1 MNLPHAEYPV
11 MPQPPPARPGQRE
24 HEIDTPALLID
35 LDAFEYN
42 LDAMAALMAG
52 SSAKLRAHAKTHKSP
67 VVAREQMLRGAVGQC
82 VQKVGEAEVLAWGGI
97 GDILVSNEVV
107 GDAKLARLAA
117 LQRIARV
124 AVCADD
130 LRNVAPLQAAAASA
144 GVRIPVFVEIDAG
157 GARCGIE
164 PGDPAAHLA
173 RSIAAS
179 GHLTFAGLQSY
190 HGSAQHVRRSEDR
203 AAAVDSE
210 NAALRATLAALERA
224 DIPCPAITGGGTGT
238 FEHELAGG
246 LFTEIQ
252 AGSYCFMD
260 ADYGRNL
267 NARGIAESPFRQAL
281 FVLATVMSAARPGVA
296 VIDAGHKAV
305 AIESGMPP
313 IYRRP
318 RTRYVDASDEHG
330 TLEWEDGETPP
341 QLGEKL
347 RLVPSHCDPTVDRH
361 EWYVCVRDGR
371 VEALWPI
378 SARGAMF

>member
-1 MNLPHAEYPV
+1 ML
-11 MPQPPPARPGQRE
+11 QTPPARPGQRE
-24 HEIDTPALLID
+24 DEIDTPALLID
-35 LDAFEYN
+35 LDAFEHN
-42 LDAMAALMAG
+42 LDTMAALMAQT
-52 SSAKLRAHAKTHKSP
+52 SAKLRPHAKTHKSP
-67 VVAREQMLRGAVGQC
+67 VVARQQILRGATGQC

-97 GDILVSNEVV
+97 ADILVSNEVV
-107 GDAKLARLAA
+107 GDSKLARLAA

-130 LRNVAPLQAAAASA
+130 ARGIEPLESAAAAA
-144 GVRIPVFVEIDAG
+144 GVRIPVLVEIDAG

-164 PGDPAAHLA
+164 AGEPAANLA
-173 RSIAAS
+173 RGIAACE
-179 GHLTFAGLQSY
+179 HLTFAGLQSY
-190 HGSAQHVRRSEDR
+190 HGSAQHVRRNEDR
-203 AAAVDSE
+203 AAAVASE
-210 NAALRATLAALERA
+210 NAAVRATLAALDRA
-224 DIPCPAITGGGTGT
+224 GLRCQTVTGGGTGT
-238 FEHELAGG
+238 FEHELVGG

-267 NARGIAESPFRQAL
+267 NAQGVAKSPFRQSL

-305 AIESGMPP
+305 AIESGLPLLHE
-313 IYRRP
+313 RP

-330 TLEWEDGETPP
+330 TLGWEDGETPP
-341 QLGEKL
+341 QLGQKL

-361 EWYVCVRDGR
+361 EWYVCVRGGR